1 MSHYITV
8 PVNENGIL
16 FDTSMND
23 VVAEAMAVSPFG
35 FRDIYIYS
43 HGWSTDADAAL
54 DTYNKF
60 SVQLARTA
68 LVSAEV
74 KPSQFNDPPG
84 STLGVGIHWPSQIT
98 EDPNSLLNDAQLFTF
113 YTMEHRADAV
123 GKNAVYSMLRLMLQ
137 QRAGTGVLTRFFLI
151 GHSFGCKVVLA
162 ALQDLQTDIAGGTI
176 MVPPGTTFRAV
187 LLQAATDNDNLEP
200 TDIYGSVSQI
210 NNLRVLLTTSAR
222 DIALGKWFPLAGALA
237 NLFHGPPQA
246 LGHAGP
252 TAATCSADAFGPAAA
267 ITIVPGFASSGLRG
281 ITDRLIVADLSPV
294 HQQRA
299 DDGSYPGANGFAG
312 SHSDISFEEVYQM
325 ICGFFYDQI

>member
-35 FRDIYIYS
+35 FRDIYVYS

-74 KPSQFNDPPG
+74 KPSQFGDPPG

-98 EDPNSLLNDAQLFTF
+98 EDPGSPLNDAQLFTF

-123 GKNAVYSMLRLMLQ
+123 GKNAVYSMLRLMLKE
-137 QRAGTGVLTRFFLI
+137 RIDSGFSTRFFLI

-176 MVPPGTTFRAV
+176 IVPPGTTFKIV

-200 TDIYGSVSQI
+200 GDIYGSVAQI
-210 NNLRVLLTTSAR
+210 ANLRLLLTTSSR
-222 DIALGKWFPLAGALA
+222 DYALGTWFPLAGKLA

-252 TAATCSADAFGPAAA
+252 TAATCSPAVFGPPAA
-267 ITIVPGFASSGLRG
+267 ITITPGFASSGMRA
-281 ITDRLIVADLSPV
+281 IVDRLIVADLSPV
-294 HQQRA
+294 HDQRA
-299 DDGSYPGANGFAG
+299 GDGSYPDANGFAG
-312 SHSDISFEEVYQM
+312 SHSDISFDEVYQM
-325 ICGFFYDQI
+325 ICGFFFDQI